1 MFAKWQEMIL
11 HNFKNKIYRRFPY
24 LGISDCPANI
34 TYVPNF
40 DEAVKQHMSEEMKGV
55 CIDYGTMR
63 YKVEYRNE
71 DYPDNKDWEHP
82 KFNQDSDTAFYHAV
96 MENGI
101 IDVEKSV
108 KEEGVYR
115 VERSL

>member
-1 MFAKWQEMIL
+1 
-11 HNFKNKIYRRFPY
+11 
-24 LGISDCPANI
+24 
-34 TYVPNF
+34 
-40 DEAVKQHMSEEMKGV
+40 MKGV
-55 CIDYGTMR
+55 YIDYGTMR

-82 KFNQDSDTAFYHAV
+82 KFEQDSDTAFYHAV